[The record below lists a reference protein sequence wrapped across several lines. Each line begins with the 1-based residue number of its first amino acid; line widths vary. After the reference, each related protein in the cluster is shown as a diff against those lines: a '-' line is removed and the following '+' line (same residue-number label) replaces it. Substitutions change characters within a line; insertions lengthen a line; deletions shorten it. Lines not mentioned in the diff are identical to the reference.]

1 LFFEHDLARK
11 PVITFRDHACSLSMI
26 LPEKSVATFRDHAL
40 IATLTRFGAAWQQGE
55 SII

>member
-1 LFFEHDLARK
+1 
-11 PVITFRDHACSLSMI
+11 MI